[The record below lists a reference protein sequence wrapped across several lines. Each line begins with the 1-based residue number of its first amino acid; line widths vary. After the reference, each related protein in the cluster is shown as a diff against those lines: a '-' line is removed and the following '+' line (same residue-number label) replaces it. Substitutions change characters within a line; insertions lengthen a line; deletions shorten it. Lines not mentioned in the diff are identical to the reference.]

1 MKNYLDKLDKPF
13 LVLAP
18 MEDVT
23 DTVFR
28 RVIGQIAPFDLY
40 MTEFTSVDGLQSAGR
55 HASIKRLQYEASEQ
69 PLIAQIWGKDPDN
82 FYKTTQE
89 LVGMGFVGV
98 DINMGC
104 PAKAVLKSGCGGG
117 MIERPEVA
125 IEIIKAVQE
134 AANGRIPV
142 SVKTRIGFRDY
153 KPEWLETL
161 LKQNLNM
168 LTVHL
173 RTVKEMSLVP
183 AHWELMGEIKKLR
196 DEIAPQTAL
205 VGNGDVQNREHA
217 ELLASRYSIDGV
229 MIGRGVFHDPYAAMP
244 DSRWR
249 HKTKAQKL
257 ELYKLHV
264 ELFRQTWGDDRP
276 MVLLNK
282 FCKTY
287 VNGFDGAKE
296 LRAELMHCSSIDELL
311 DHLNAANIT

>member
-1 MKNYLDKLDKPF
+1 MKNYLDNLSKPF

-55 HASIKRLQYEASEQ
+55 HASIKRLRYEADEH
-69 PLIAQIWGKDPDN
+69 PLIAQIWGKDPEN
-82 FYKTTQE
+82 FYKTTLE
-89 LVGMGFVGV
+89 LIDMGFVGV

-117 MIERPEVA
+117 MIERPEAAV
-125 IEIIKAVQE
+125 EIIQAVQE
-134 AANGRIPV
+134 AAKGRIPV
-142 SVKTRIGFRDY
+142 SVKTRIGYRDY

-168 LTVHL
+168 LTVHM

-183 AHWELMGEIKKLR
+183 AHWELMTEIRQLR
-196 DEIAPQTAL
+196 DSVAPQTAL
-205 VGNGDVQNREHA
+205 VGNGDVQNRQHA
-217 ELLASRYSIDGV
+217 ELLAAEHGIDGV
-229 MIGRGVFHDPYAAMP
+229 MIGRGVFHDPYAALSESLWM
-244 DSRWR
+244 S
-249 HKTKAQKL
+249 KTKAEKL
-257 ELYKLHV
+257 DLYRLHV

-296 LRAELMHCSSIDELL
+296 LRAKLMHCETIDELL
-311 DHLNAANIT
+311 DKLKVNAD